1 MNLELLSDVVVSTE
15 AGKTGRAYQ
24 LAEVNY
30 KNLYD
35 GKVASKKLLQFNGA
49 YKVISNGKQG
59 QRFTVTTEKNEKGY
73 WDWTSAVVLTKD
85 DFSNEATIAPVKTT
99 PAPRSTYET
108 QEERARK
115 QVYIVRQSSITA
127 ALGLLFHNRKNALPI
142 NVNEVIEV
150 ARQFEAFVFDTNFAD
165 MESDEIE

>member
-73 WDWTSAVVLTKD
+73 WDWTSAEVMIGDITKE
-85 DFSNEATIAPVKTT
+85 STTVSKTT
-99 PAPRSTYET
+99 PVPRSTYET
-108 QEERARK
+108 HEERARR
-115 QVYIVRQSSITA
+115 QVYIIRQSSISA
-127 ALGLLFHNRKNALPI
+127 ALGLLTHNKPKETISPDDVL
-142 NVNEVIEV
+142 
-150 ARQFEAFVFDTNFAD
+150 
-165 MESDEIE
+165 

>member
-59 QRFTVTTEKNEKGY
+59 QKFTVNTEKNEKGY

-108 QEERARK
+108 PEERARK
-115 QVYIVRQSSITA
+115 QVYICRQSSLERAIE
-127 ALGLLFHNRKNALPI
+127 LLFHNKGKESITPE
-142 NVNEVIEV
+142 EVIEV
-150 ARQFEAFVFDTNFAD
+150 AKVFVDYIFNVEFDFKNMD
-165 MESDEIE
+165 SDIV